1 MLHSNPFAPTPLSK
15 RKPSDVCPISDL
27 PNNYVTC
34 RKRSYGQR
42 WGISAALPILLG
54 LTVIFARRQVKAA
67 SADGQARSAF
77 KISTTA
83 FPPGGTI
90 PKVYTCEGQDI
101 SPPLAWTAPP
111 SGARTLV
118 LMLLDPDAP
127 GGIWTHWLVYN
138 LPATAR
144 GLAANVPK
152 EPKLPNGARQGRN
165 DFGNLGFGGPCP
177 PPGKPHHYIFH
188 LFALNTALSLEPGAT
203 RRELEETIRGHILA
217 QTELVGRLGR

>member
-1 MLHSNPFAPTPLSK
+1 
-15 RKPSDVCPISDL
+15 
-27 PNNYVTC
+27 
-34 RKRSYGQR
+34 
-42 WGISAALPILLG
+42 
-54 LTVIFARRQVKAA
+54 
-67 SADGQARSAF
+67 
-77 KISTTA
+77 
-83 FPPGGTI
+83 
-90 PKVYTCEGQDI
+90 
-101 SPPLAWTAPP
+101 
-111 SGARTLV
+111 
-118 LMLLDPDAP
+118 MLLDPDAP